1 MTAILKVDEI
11 QDTSGNLI
19 IKEDSNTITVGAS
32 GDTTNVIGTLQKD
45 GVAVA
50 NTPAF
55 EALITTEQNP
65 TVNTDVKINF
75 DNEVFDTAS
84 AYSTTDKRFTV
95 PSGQAGKY
103 FIYCSTCIG
112 SSANSGFTAGSI
124 KFFKNGSDVTKR
136 GHFNS
141 NNNNGRYYQ
150 FSIFNTFDLSV
161 GDYIEMYCNI
171 NASGTIEV
179 RTDESRFGGYKIIE

>member
-1 MTAILKVDEI
+1 MSDLFVDNI
-11 QDTSGNLI
+11 KHQSSQGSG
-19 IKEDSNTITVGAS
+19 TITLGAS
-32 GDTTNVIGTLQKD
+32 GETIALASGASQSM
-45 GVAVA
+45 AV

-179 RTDESRFGGYKIIE
+179 RTIESRFGGYKIIE